1 VGLDMNAAIP
11 ASQLSDERLKPL
23 QDALPGQRAAAA
35 PSVRRPIGGVALA
48 CGLHAIVLALLAHGI
63 SSQAPVT
70 PPQPTIAVSLLPMR
84 PTQPEQRP
92 EPPKPQPKLE
102 KAAKPTP
109 QKTEQPVQKQE
120 PKLLT
125 SAPTPSNTAESS
137 ASAAP
142 ATPAAPAAQAA
153 PAREAPPAV
162 VPPKFD
168 AAYLSNPAPAY
179 PGMSKR
185 LGEQGKVLLRVKVGA
200 DGQAQDVSV
209 LQSSG
214 FPRLDEAAREAVRNW
229 RFVPARQGDQAVAAP
244 VNVPIVFKLNA
255 D

>member
-1 VGLDMNAAIP
+1 MNAAIP
-11 ASQLSDERLKPL
+11 ASQLAEGTSQPLKA
-23 QDALPGQRAAAA
+23 ALPGQSAAAV
-35 PSVRRPIGGVALA
+35 PSVRRPLGGVAVA
-48 CGLHAIVLALLAHGI
+48 CGLHALVLALLIHGI
-63 SSQAPVT
+63 SSPVAPET
-70 PPQPTIAVSLLPMR
+70 PPQPMIAVSLLPMQ
-84 PTQPEQRP
+84 PAQPERQP
-92 EPPKPQPKLE
+92 EPPKPQPKVE

-120 PKLLT
+120 PRLLT

-137 ASAAP
+137 AAPTPAA
-142 ATPAAPAAQAA
+142 PAAPAAQAA
-153 PAREAPPAV
+153 PAREAPPAL

-200 DGQAQDVSV
+200 DGQAQEVSV

-244 VNVPIVFKLNA
+244 VNVPIVFKLN